1 MSVEGG
7 GEGRVEERRCIK
19 EALRRERSC
28 TVFVSTGSFSGGEAY
43 LGRVQVRGIGSL
55 GRLVLMP
62 W

>member
-28 TVFVSTGSFSGGEAY
+28 TVFVSTGSFSGE
-43 LGRVQVRGIGSL
+43 RGVTSVEY
-55 GRLVLMP
+55 RCEE
-62 W
+62 